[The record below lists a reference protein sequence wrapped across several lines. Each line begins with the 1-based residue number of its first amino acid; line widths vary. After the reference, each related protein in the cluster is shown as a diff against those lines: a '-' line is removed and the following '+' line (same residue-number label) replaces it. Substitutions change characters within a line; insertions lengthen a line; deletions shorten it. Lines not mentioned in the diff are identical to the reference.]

1 MTLTVVFSVV
11 TNKGFMFYCVLMEA
25 VGTEKNCLIYIEM
38 L

>member
-11 TNKGFMFYCVLMEA
+11 TYKGFMFCVLMEA